1 MHSKHNV
8 QNRKH
13 NYTQK
18 HSADTAKKT
27 TQGQSQSSCRSS
39 RWLNAAFCCSIIT
52 FTQLLTCRLLQF
64 PPYRHFWF
72 SAPHWT
78 AGGKLELRVEFEELK
93 MKPACVCVHVYL
105 SLYVGD
111 WSSIAVG
118 NSCIG
123 TVGTAG
129 TWPRSTVTERGNW
142 WRDTD
147 TGIDEQQIHFK
158 FLIKA
163 AIHTLHL
170 RAYLHFFSEWK
181 RKRLCSP
188 DISMALFL
196 KVLMTVP
203 SFLRRRGELRLSAT
217 FCFKRERTFRLGSE
231 TGRVKREGR

>member
-27 TQGQSQSSCRSS
+27 TQGQSQSSCQSS

-147 TGIDEQQIHFK
+147 TGINEQQIHFK

-163 AIHTLHL
+163 AIHTKHSWELICTSSQNENVSVSAHL
-170 RAYLHFFSEWK
+170 
-181 RKRLCSP
+181 
-188 DISMALFL
+188 ISLWLSSWRCWWQFR
-196 KVLMTVP
+196 P
-203 SFLRRRGELRLSAT
+203 SCGGEGSSASLPP
-217 FCFKRERTFRLGSE
+217 FASSVNAPSG
-231 TGRVKREGR
+231 